1 MVLGEP
7 VLQRRVYSVYSA
19 SRQFGVHPKTL
30 RKFLVGSGLIEDD
43 GKIADAHATFEA
55 NAGERLIAQLKRGIS
70 EKPLQS
76 YLNVPR
82 PALRPLIADGL
93 LKPMTVG
100 EGEGMNDL
108 FDTDEVDRFL
118 TELAA
123 NAIECLQLPTGSW
136 DISSAAGR
144 ANCSIVEVV
153 RLIQAGGLKQVARLT
168 HVQGFM
174 SIAVDLEEVRAAVR
188 LPAVPGLVPT
198 DISDYFGMTDA
209 ASKALVDHGIL
220 ESVVGKNPINR
231 GPQRYVPW
239 PAIEAFN
246 TRYISLRDLGKLRG
260 VNSRRLLR
268 ELGETGIHPEPN
280 LLGLGAYIFERT
292 SVT

>member
-1 MVLGEP
+1 
-7 VLQRRVYSVYSA
+7 
-19 SRQFGVHPKTL
+19 VHPKTL

-82 PALRPLIADGL
+82 PTLRTLIADGL

-100 EGEGMNDL
+100 KGMNDL
-108 FDTDEVDRFL
+108 FDTDELDRFL
-118 TELAA
+118 TELASK
-123 NAIECLQLPTGSW
+123 AIECLQLPTGSW

-153 RLIQAGGLKQVARLT
+153 RLIQTGGLKQVARLT
-168 HVQGFM
+168 HVQGFT
-174 SIAVDLEEVRAAVR
+174 SIAVDIEEVRATVR
-188 LPAVPGLVPT
+188 LPALPGLVPT

-209 ASKALVDHGIL
+209 ASRALVDYGIL

-231 GPQRYVPW
+231 GPQRYVHGQQSKPST
-239 PAIEAFN
+239 PGTFPSAISGSCA
-246 TRYISLRDLGKLRG
+246 
-260 VNSRRLLR
+260 
-268 ELGETGIHPEPN
+268 
-280 LLGLGAYIFERT
+280 A
-292 SVT
+292 